1 MVKISQESIEILAY
15 KLYKLNEP
23 YENMIWRLAELC
35 ETLKRTLASADCS
48 VETIEAL
55 ELANVVR
62 DKIKTLKIIYPTEA
76 EIRPAADAL
85 YHQQPERSKLHWF
98 IAEKTLLLQKLI
110 EIYGDGKEQK

>member
-35 ETLKRTLASADCS
+35 ETLKRTFAAADCN
-48 VETIEAL
+48 VEAIEAL
-55 ELANVVR
+55 ALVNVAR
-62 DKIKTLKIIYPTEA
+62 DKIKTLKIIYPSED
-76 EIRPAADAL
+76 EIRPAAEAL

-110 EIYGDGKEQK
+110 EIFGDGKKQ